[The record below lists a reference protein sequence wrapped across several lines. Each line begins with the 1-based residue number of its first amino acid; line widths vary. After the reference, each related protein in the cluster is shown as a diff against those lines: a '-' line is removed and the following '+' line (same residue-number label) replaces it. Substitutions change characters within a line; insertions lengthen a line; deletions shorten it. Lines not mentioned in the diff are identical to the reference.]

1 MSVRSR
7 HTRTHH
13 ADRDS
18 SPRESS
24 AEQAQALVELTTMIV
39 SGCVRDPDQVDVSY
53 DPQQDRLIIE
63 VASKD
68 RGVLI
73 GRGGRT
79 LRALEDALSL
89 SRHYAG
95 QTSANANTDLP
106 LIEITTARRDSS
118 D

>member
-1 MSVRSR
+1 MFIRSPASVLQ
-7 HTRTHH
+7 
-13 ADRDS
+13 DL
-18 SPRESS
+18 
-24 AEQAQALVELTTMIV
+24 ALPYRVNCPFGWRFGAGRG
-39 SGCVRDPDQVDVSY
+39 SVRDPDQVDVSY